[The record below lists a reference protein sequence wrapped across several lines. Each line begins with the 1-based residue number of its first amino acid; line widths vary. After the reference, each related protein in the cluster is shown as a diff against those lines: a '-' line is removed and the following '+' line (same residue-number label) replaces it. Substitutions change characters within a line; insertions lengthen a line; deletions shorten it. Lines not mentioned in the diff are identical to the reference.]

1 MLKSLASG
9 VSGVRNFQ
17 NQIDV
22 IGNNIANVNTTGFK
36 SARVDFADSFS
47 QAINGGSTDGTSGS
61 VSQVGSGVKSA
72 SVRNLFS
79 SGTLTETG
87 RQTDFAILGD
97 GFFSVKEAGSDT
109 LMATRAGNF
118 QVDSQGFLTTTSGH
132 RVQGSIDANG
142 QVTGDIRINDD
153 PNNRPQGFDQTAAF
167 SGFRFSADG
176 KIYAQLDDGSEYV
189 RGQILLQKFQNANA
203 LAKVGNNLYTNVAE
217 AGPLGGAANPKGGAP
232 GSEGL
237 GALQSGALELSNVD
251 LTNEFASLIASQRS
265 FQANARMIT
274 TSDEVLQEVVNLKR

>member
-1 MLKSLASG
+1 MLKSLNSG

-36 SARVDFADSFS
+36 SARVDFADTFS
-47 QAINGGSTDGTSGS
+47 QAIQSGS
-61 VSQVGSGVKSA
+61 ADGETASINQIGTGVTAA
-72 SVRNLFS
+72 SVRNQFT
-79 SGTLTETG
+79 SGGLTQTG

-97 GFFSVKEAGSDT
+97 GFFAVREPSGDT

-118 QVDSQGFLTTTSGH
+118 SIDNQGYLVTNNGY
-132 RVQGSIDANG
+132 RVQGYIDSTG
-142 QVTGDIRINDD
+142 QVSGDVKVDDD
-153 PNNRPQGFDQTAAF
+153 PANRPQGVNQNAEFT
-167 SGFRFSADG
+167 GLRFADNG
-176 KIYAQLDDGSEYV
+176 KIYAQLDDGSEYL
-189 RGQILLQKFQNANA
+189 RGQILLQTFQNPHA

-217 AGPLGGAANPKGGAP
+217 AGPLGGDTPTGGEP
-232 GSEGL
+232 GSVGL
-237 GALQSGALELSNVD
+237 GTLQNATLELSNVD

>member
-36 SARVDFADSFS
+36 SARVNFADTFS
-47 QAINGGSTDGTSGS
+47 QAVKGGGTDGNSGS
-61 VSQVGSGVKSA
+61 VSQIGSGVTAA

-79 SGTLTETG
+79 SGSITETG
-87 RQTDFAILGD
+87 SQLDFAIVGD
-97 GFFSVKEAGSDT
+97 GFFTVKEPDGDS

-118 QVDSQGFLTTTSGH
+118 QQDKQGFLITSSGH
-132 RVQGSIDANG
+132 RVQGTIDPAG
-142 QVTGDIRINDD
+142 QITGDINIKDA
-153 PNNRPQGFDQTAAF
+153 NRPQDVSQTAEL
-167 SGFRFSADG
+167 SGYRFSNDG
-176 KIYAQLDDGSEYV
+176 KIYAQLANGEEYV
-189 RGQILLQKFQNANA
+189 RGQILLQKFDNPSA
-203 LAKVGNNLYTNVAE
+203 LAKVGDNLYTNFAE
-217 AGPLGGAANPKGGAP
+217 AGPLGGATPKGGAP
-232 GSEGL
+232 GSAGL
-237 GALQSGALELSNVD
+237 GAIQNQALELSNVD
-251 LTNEFASLIASQRS
+251 LTNEFATLIASQRS

>member
-1 MLKSLASG
+1 MLKSLAAG

-36 SARVDFADSFS
+36 SARVDFADTFS
-47 QAINGGSTDGTSGS
+47 QAVKGGSTNSNSGS
-61 VSQVGSGVKSA
+61 VSQIGSGVTAA

-79 SGTLTETG
+79 SGSLAETG
-87 RQTDFAILGD
+87 LKTDFAILGE
-97 GFFSVKEAGSDT
+97 GFFTVKEADGDT

-118 QVDSQGFLTTTSGH
+118 LPDNQGFLVTASGH
-132 RVQGSIDANG
+132 RVQGTIDAAG
-142 QVTGDIRINDD
+142 QISGDINIKDD
-153 PNNRPQGFDQTAAF
+153 ANNRPQGVDQIAE
-167 SGFRFSADG
+167 SNGYRISNDG
-176 KIYAQLDDGSEYV
+176 KIYIQLDNGEEYV
-189 RGQILLQKFQNANA
+189 KGQILLQRFDNPSA
-203 LAKVGNNLYTNVAE
+203 LAKVGDNLYTNIAE
-217 AGPLGGAANPKGGAP
+217 AGPLGGATPKGREP
-232 GSEGL
+232 GSVGL
-237 GALQSGALELSNVD
+237 GAIQSGALELSNVD

>member
-47 QAINGGSTDGTSGS
+47 QAINGGNTDGNSGS

-72 SVRNLFS
+72 AVRNLFS

-87 RQTDFAILGD
+87 VATDFAILGD

-118 QVDSQGFLTTTSGH
+118 EVDKQGFLITSSGH
-132 RVQGSIDANG
+132 RVQGFIDANG
-142 QVTGDIRINDD
+142 QITGDIKIDDD
-153 PNNRPQGFDQTAAF
+153 PANRPQGVNQNAEFN
-167 SGFRFSADG
+167 GFRFGPDG

-189 RGQILLQKFQNANA
+189 RGQILLQTFQNPNA

-217 AGPLGGAANPKGGAP
+217 AGPLGGDNPRGAAP
-232 GSEGL
+232 GSNGL
-237 GALQSGALELSNVD
+237 GALQNKALELSNVD

>member
-47 QAINGGSTDGTSGS
+47 QAINGGSSDGNSGS
-61 VSQVGSGVKSA
+61 VSQIGSGVKSA
-72 SVRNLFS
+72 AVRNLFS

-87 RQTDFAILGD
+87 VPTDFAVLGD

-118 QVDSQGFLTTTSGH
+118 KVDEQGFLVTSSGH
-132 RVQGSIDANG
+132 RVQGFIDANG
-142 QVTGDIRINDD
+142 QITGDIKIEDD
-153 PNNRPQGFDQTAAF
+153 PANRPQGINQNADFN
-167 SGFRFSADG
+167 GFRFSSDG

-189 RGQILLQKFQNANA
+189 RGQILLQTFQDPSA
-203 LAKVGNNLYTNVAE
+203 LQKVGNNLYTNVAE
-217 AGPLGGAANPKGGAP
+217 AGPLGGDNPRGGAP

-237 GALQSGALELSNVD
+237 GKLQSGALELSNVD

>member
-36 SARVDFADSFS
+36 SARVDFADTFS
-47 QAINGGSTDGTSGS
+47 QAIKGGSTDGNSGS
-61 VSQVGSGVKSA
+61 VSQIGSGVTSA

-79 SGTLTETG
+79 SGSLTETG
-87 RQTDFAILGD
+87 LETDFAILGE
-97 GFFSVKEAGSDT
+97 GFFSVKEPDGDT

-118 QVDSQGFLTTTSGH
+118 RVDGQGFLTTSSGH
-132 RVQGSIDANG
+132 RLQGSIDAAG
-142 QVTGDIRINDD
+142 QITGDINVKDD
-153 PNNRPQGFDQTAAF
+153 PNNRPQGVDQVAE
-167 SGFRFSADG
+167 SNGHRFSNDG
-176 KIYAQLDDGSEYV
+176 KIYIQLDNGEEYV
-189 RGQILLQKFQNANA
+189 KGQILLQRFDNPSA
-203 LAKVGNNLYTNVAE
+203 LAKVGDNLYTNVAE
-217 AGPLGGAANPKGGAP
+217 AGPLGGATPKGGTP
-232 GSEGL
+232 GSAGL
-237 GALQSGALELSNVD
+237 GAIQSGALELSNVD

-274 TSDEVLQEVVNLKR
+274 TSDEMLQEVVNLKR